1 KAIAEK
7 FLQQGF
13 DIAVCARTAAHLKSL
28 SDEWKLRFPDAT
40 VHALP
45 INLAEKE
52 EVKAF
57 AEAVL
62 EKFPVIDVLVNN
74 AGAFFP
80 GKLADEPDGHLE
92 ELMRINLYS
101 AYHLTRYL
109 LPSLKKSRS
118 GHIFNISS
126 IAALR
131 AYENGGA
138 YSITK
143 YALLGF

>member
-1 KAIAEK
+1 MPTAVVTGATQGIGKAIAEK

-62 EKFPVIDVLVNN
+62 EKFQAIEVLVNN

-80 GKLADEPDGHLE
+80 GKLAEEPDGHLE
-92 ELMRINLYS
+92 ELMRVNLYS
-101 AYHLTRYL
+101 AYYLTRYL
-109 LPSLKKSRS
+109 L
-118 GHIFNISS
+118 
-126 IAALR
+126 
-131 AYENGGA
+131 
-138 YSITK
+138 
-143 YALLGF
+143 